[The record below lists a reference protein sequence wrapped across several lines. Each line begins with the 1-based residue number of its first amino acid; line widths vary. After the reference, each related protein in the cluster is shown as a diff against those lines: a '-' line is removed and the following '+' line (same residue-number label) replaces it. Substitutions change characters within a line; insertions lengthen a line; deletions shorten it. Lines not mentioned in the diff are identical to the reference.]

1 MAYELRGRYWEEFAV
16 GQTFETA
23 ARTIEG
29 GDVSHFAGISGD
41 FNPLHVNE
49 TFARTTP
56 FGTRVAHGILTLAVS
71 SGHQNQLGIFEGT
84 TLALLG
90 MDRLRFTSPVRFG
103 DTIHT
108 EMTVKETRASSKPD
122 RGVIVFDVRVKNQK
136 GEVVLQCEQSVL
148 MRRRG
153 A

>member
-1 MAYELRGRYWEEFAV
+1 MAYEPKGRYWEEFKV

-23 ARTIEG
+23 GRTVEA
-29 GDVSHFAGISGD
+29 GDVSGFAGLSGD
-41 FNPLHVNE
+41 FNPLHVDE
-49 TFARTTP
+49 EFARATP
-56 FGTRVAHGILTLAVS
+56 FGGRVAHGILTLAIS

-90 MDRLRFTSPVRFG
+90 MDGLRFTGPVRPG

-108 EMTVKETRASSKPD
+108 ELVVRETRESSKPD
-122 RGVIVFDVRVKNQK
+122 RGVVRFAVLVKNQK
-136 GEVVLQCEQSVL
+136 GETVMQCEQSVL
-148 MRRRG
+148 VRRRT